1 MLLAVARLPQSV
13 GIRLLHCVPVLIALA
28 VAFFINPAW
37 AILGIVLY
45 YILIGFSLSRF
56 VTASFT
62 NAVFDRYIN
71 SHIEGAKVNRGLRE
85 ETDDDDEE
93 EISVKMPRE

>member
-1 MLLAVARLPQSV
+1 M
-13 GIRLLHCVPVLIALA
+13 
-28 VAFFINPAW
+28 
-37 AILGIVLY
+37 
-45 YILIGFSLSRF
+45 
-56 VTASFT
+56 TASFT

-93 EISVKMPRE
+93 EISVEMPRE